1 MTPEWEDTRKEIRS
15 ECVRQSGSTLGSGV
29 WGTWNRSLSG
39 GNEDVENSYNLIQVT
54 ENVTEL
60 KLAFVHVYEMLE
72 EKLE

>member
-1 MTPEWEDTRKEIRS
+1 MCASIRIHF
-15 ECVRQSGSTLGSGV
+15 GV
-29 WGTWNRSLSG
+29 WGVGYMESITI